1 MRTPEQFV
9 TEGESTRSDVQTA
22 IDLQERH
29 NFNSEDALI
38 IFLSGCL
45 DWNYLHAEEIAELAW
60 VELYAEKEEKE

>member
-1 MRTPEQFV
+1 MRTPEKISTKQ
-9 TEGESTRSDVQTA
+9 ESTRLDVQTA
-22 IDLQERH
+22 IDLQERY
-29 NFNSEDALI
+29 NFDSENTLI